1 MRYYFNSETQTS
13 FWLYCFPS
21 LMCVHAYIQKQE
33 LSVRIFLSHSPLISL
48 KVFWIIIFIAY
59 MWVVGVCAYESRYLQ
74 RPESPG
80 AAATGACE
88 LFNLGVVNTL
98 NHWMLLGFL
107 TLPGAQKLS
116 YTGWSA
122 SLRDPPVSASM
133 VLGWSLDSDLP
144 ACT

>member
-1 MRYYFNSETQTS
+1 MLNEILFQQWNPNQ
-13 FWLYCFPS
+13 LLVILLPFP
-21 LMCVHAYIQKQE
+21 Y
-33 LSVRIFLSHSPLISL
+33 
-48 KVFWIIIFIAY
+48 
-59 MWVVGVCAYESRYLQ
+59 VCACIHTETRTQCAYLPQ
-74 RPESPG
+74 SLSTYFFKSVLNNYFYCLYVGGGGMCLWVQVPESPG